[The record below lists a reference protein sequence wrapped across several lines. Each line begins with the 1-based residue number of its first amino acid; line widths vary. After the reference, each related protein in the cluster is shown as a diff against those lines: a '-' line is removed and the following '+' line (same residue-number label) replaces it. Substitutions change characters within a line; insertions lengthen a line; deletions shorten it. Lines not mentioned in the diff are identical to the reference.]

1 MKNFLVTALIM
12 LTIAGCATP
21 KKPTPQPTPS
31 PEPTEL
37 SVTLTPQE
45 LADAFEY
52 RDQKIYEKLLEVEK
66 RIIKLKAEIKKMV
79 EDCLCPAEMK

>member
-21 KKPTPQPTPS
+21 KKPTPQPTP
-31 PEPTEL
+31 TEL
-37 SVTLTPQE
+37 TVTLTPQE

-66 RIIKLKAEIKKMV
+66 RIVKLKAEIKKMV